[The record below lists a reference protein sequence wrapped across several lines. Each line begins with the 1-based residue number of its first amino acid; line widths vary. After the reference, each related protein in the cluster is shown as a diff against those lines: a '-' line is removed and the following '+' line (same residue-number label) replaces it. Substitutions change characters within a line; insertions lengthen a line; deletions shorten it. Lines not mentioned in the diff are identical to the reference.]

1 MKRQEKVTHLQETT
15 KSTEPD
21 TDMALML
28 KSSGRGLKVM
38 LLNVY
43 ALTEKMHSIQDEMG
57 SFRREESIQELWG
70 NSKCH
75 NYA

>member
-1 MKRQEKVTHLQETT
+1 
-15 KSTEPD
+15 
-21 TDMALML
+21 
-28 KSSGRGLKVM
+28 M

-75 NYA
+75 NYAWMESREKRERIGQEKYEEVIAKNIPKLMTDTKRQI